1 MKIAGKRNDA
11 SAEVELFEVFGVL
24 KDHDA
29 KPRRL
34 FSLIQFFCPEPR
46 TCQKLQ

>member
-1 MKIAGKRNDA
+1 MLETGDDA
-11 SAEVELFEVFGVL
+11 SAEAELFEVFGVQ

-34 FSLIQFFCPEPR
+34 FS
-46 TCQKLQ
+46 